1 MLPTGFD
8 WQQLWLEAKRE
19 KLALLAVGAVT
30 LLAKGPAALP
40 GYGIDDYR
48 PSADGPA
55 ELLGGLFQQGRI
67 GHWLF
72 LKTSLLLQMEPN
84 EARVLYVA
92 LAVAAYST
100 LGLAV
105 VRFWRVR
112 DLGWLAVGAAML
124 IANHPYTCEIFTY
137 RWGFPPAALVMALLS
152 FLLWLAVLP
161 RFHLAAGAVVFA
173 FALSCYQIALHFGLM
188 IVLTGFAMVL
198 GARLVTVA
206 APSSTGPA
214 PTSDS
219 IAPRT
224 VRLLGFVVAG
234 TLLYLAIGLL
244 LRQRIGVSAEYFQT
258 ISLPDLPARALAAWR
273 EIVGMYVAPN
283 VLIPR
288 LINYLFMTLV
298 GILVLALGW
307 KVVRSRQPLLAT
319 GLAAGIVILLGIALF
334 WTAGL
339 FLVLKDLWLTPRSMA
354 HVGVL
359 WAACVVLLAR
369 VASSPHLRRVVGAAI
384 VVILVTFVAAH
395 HRMFEDQRQLN
406 FQDLQK
412 ASRIV
417 ARLEALP
424 GFDQIRRVVFVGR
437 PYTYPKGAEQ
447 TLWKDLNMSAFG
459 AWWAQAP
466 ILREV
471 SGYPLQLSTDPGE
484 VAAGAEYCAQ
494 AKPWPAAESVAARG
508 ELAIV
513 CLALP

>member
-1 MLPTGFD
+1 MLPTRFD
-8 WQQLWLEAKRE
+8 WRQLWLEAKRE
-19 KLALLAVGAVT
+19 KLALLAVAAVT

-72 LKTSLLLQMEPN
+72 LKISLLLQMEPN

-92 LAVAAYST
+92 LAVVAYST

-112 DLGWLAVGAAML
+112 ELGWLAVGAAML
-124 IANHPYTCEIFTY
+124 IANHPYTGEIFTY
-137 RWGFPPAALVMALLS
+137 RWGFPPAAMVMALLGV
-152 FLLWLAVLP
+152 LLWLAVLP
-161 RFHLAAGAVVFA
+161 RFHLAAGTVVFA
-173 FALSCYQIALHFGLM
+173 FALSFYPIALHFGLM
-188 IVLTGFAMVL
+188 IVLTSFAIAL
-198 GARLVTVA
+198 GARLVA
-206 APSSTGPA
+206 AAGPSAAGPA
-214 PTSDS
+214 PDSDS

-224 VRLLGFVVAG
+224 VRLLAFVLAG

-244 LRQRIGVSAEYFQT
+244 LRRRIGVSAEYFQT
-258 ISLPDLPARALAAWR
+258 IALPAVPARALAAWR
-273 EIVGMYVAPN
+273 EVVGMYTAPN

-288 LINYLFMTLV
+288 PINYLFMTLV
-298 GILVLALGW
+298 VILVLALGW
-307 KVVRSRQPLLAT
+307 RIVRSRERPLAT
-319 GLAAGIVILLGIALF
+319 GLAAGILILLGIALF

-339 FLVLKDLWLTPRSMA
+339 FLLLKDLWLTPRSMA

-359 WAACVVLLAR
+359 WAACLVLLAQ
-369 VASSPHLRRVVGAAI
+369 VAGSPYLRWVLGAAI
-384 VVILVTFVAAH
+384 AVILVTFVAAH

-471 SGYPLQLSTDPGE
+471 SGYPLQLSTDPTE

-494 AKPWPAAESVAARG
+494 GKPWPAAESVAARG

-513 CLALP
+513 CLAVP